1 MHNSLSMW
9 TVVVVLVLTACDI
22 GEGPAE
28 QAGKEIDQAA
38 ENAGDIVNGSE
49 DKAYQRLK
57 DRGDHLERAP
67 RYLM

>member
-1 MHNSLSMW
+1 MQYSLSMW
-9 TVVVVLVLTACDI
+9 AVVVVLVLTACDI

-38 ENAGDIVNGSE
+38 ENVGAIVNGSE

-67 RYLM
+67 KYLM